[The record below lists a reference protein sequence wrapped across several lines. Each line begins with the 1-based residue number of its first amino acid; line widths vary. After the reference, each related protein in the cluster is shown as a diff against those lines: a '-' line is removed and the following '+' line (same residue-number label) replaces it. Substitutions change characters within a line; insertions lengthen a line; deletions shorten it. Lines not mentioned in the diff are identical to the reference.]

1 MRRRS
6 LKWLEL
12 CHEELINALVLSS
25 RQATNSL
32 GGSTHFM
39 LRGSETPMPGAT
51 VSSLPTAPL
60 DEPSMGSRYA
70 NPLESDISSDGWL
83 ARRLKGPGIGRIEL
97 PARPGCLVSA
107 GVFRP

>member
-6 LKWLEL
+6 FKWLEL
-12 CHEELINALVLSS
+12 CHEEFVNALTLIS
-25 RQATNSL
+25 RQATNSW
-32 GGSTHFM
+32 GGSTHFI
-39 LRGSETPMPGAT
+39 LRGSEKPMPGAN
-51 VSSLPTAPL
+51 VRSLPTAPL

-70 NPLESDISSDGWL
+70 NPLESEISSDGWL
-83 ARRLKGPGIGRIEL
+83 TRRLKGPGIGRIEL